1 MNTNN
6 LRPVIQDIL
15 RETLGN
21 DVYIPNP
28 ISARLKT
35 GQRVIRLIGSSP
47 YYHDSL
53 FKRGV
58 AVAVAVLAGGGDQ
71 AIDFGVGQILA
82 GANLGVSFAARR
94 APAIANCPN
103 NGGWRHQRQLRFCH
117 DFSGLSSCYCPEY
130 GRLRDTAQG
139 QKC

>member
-15 RETLGN
+15 KETLGN
-21 DVYIPNP
+21 DVYIPVP

-53 FKRGV
+53 FKRDDGTIWV
-58 AVAVAVLAGGGDQ
+58 RTRSGEAM
-71 AIDFGVGQILA
+71 
-82 GANLGVSFAARR
+82 VS
-94 APAIANCPN
+94 
-103 NGGWRHQRQLRFCH
+103 
-117 DFSGLSSCYCPEY
+117 
-130 GRLRDTAQG
+130 
-139 QKC
+139 